1 MSVLQESVVVIL
13 LNKFFLLCLQGPI
26 PCFIEKVLMTT
37 NADEVTL
44 IKILLRQT
52 RRPEL
57 GDNFLFCL
65 EQCCGSQIRI
75 FPSRIQGQKDS
86 WIRIRIKD
94 SKYFS
99 TKNVSR
105 LSEI

>member
-1 MSVLQESVVVIL
+1 MEFSDGELENFPFFTVSVLPESVVVIP

-57 GDNFLFCL
+57 GDNF
-65 EQCCGSQIRI
+65 
-75 FPSRIQGQKDS
+75 
-86 WIRIRIKD
+86 
-94 SKYFS
+94 
-99 TKNVSR
+99 
-105 LSEI
+105 

>member
-1 MSVLQESVVVIL
+1 
-13 LNKFFLLCLQGPI
+13 
-26 PCFIEKVLMTT
+26 MTT

-65 EQCCGSQIRI
+65 E
-75 FPSRIQGQKDS
+75 
-86 WIRIRIKD
+86 
-94 SKYFS
+94 
-99 TKNVSR
+99 
-105 LSEI
+105 